1 MATAVEPSSAPSTPG
16 QSLSLPIASLL
27 GAVYVAAALAI
38 VLYLI
43 PVMWAQSVTPA
54 IGSKPADY
62 LLWFVAEVAAI
73 VGLGWVGF
81 KIAGNPPKGTHAGIF
96 LVISAAFTIFFV
108 ARAFA
113 MNLEGLPSML
123 VSGAVAV
130 GLTFVFVKFL
140 TGQTGTRWMVTLEEQ
155 GWFTTH
161 QYKRSLGVKVRR
173 LTILGILIVGASGAW
188 SMYANGLIGEQ
199 LVLTLPFGWQ
209 PLPLMNG
216 FLLTIGAKVVV
227 FVLLVAVT
235 LWVALRAVNVP
246 DFAEFLIA
254 TEAEMNKVSWSTR
267 KRLAQD
273 TVVVLV
279 TSLLMTVFLL
289 AVDLFWGWLLSRQT
303 VGVLPA
309 RATNADKGGQAQ
321 EAKW

>member
-1 MATAVEPSSAPSTPG
+1 M
-16 QSLSLPIASLL
+16 
-27 GAVYVAAALAI
+27 
-38 VLYLI
+38 
-43 PVMWAQSVTPA
+43 VM
-54 IGSKPADY
+54 
-62 LLWFVAEVAAI
+62 
-73 VGLGWVGF
+73 
-81 KIAGNPPKGTHAGIF
+81 
-96 LVISAAFTIFFV
+96 
-108 ARAFA
+108 
-113 MNLEGLPSML
+113 
-123 VSGAVAV
+123 
-130 GLTFVFVKFL
+130 
-140 TGQTGTRWMVTLEEQ
+140 LEEQ

-173 LTILGILIVGASGAW
+173 LTILGVLIIGVSGAW
-188 SMYANGLIGEQ
+188 SMFTNGLVGEQ
-199 LVLTLPFGWQ
+199 LELTLPFGWRSV
-209 PLPLMNG
+209 PLMHG

-227 FVLLVAVT
+227 LALLVAVT
-235 LWVALRAVNVP
+235 LWVSLRAVNVP

-279 TSLLMTVFLL
+279 TTLLMTVFLL

-309 RATNADKGGQAQ
+309 RATNADKGAQVQ